1 MLNFGISEPTKP
13 IQMPKTEKKNYYEQQ
28 LQDEISRLKKELE
41 YERLRSKAFET
52 MIDIAEN
59 ELNVNIRKKSGAK
72 Q

>member
-1 MLNFGISEPTKP
+1 MIKSKEEDTYAK
-13 IQMPKTEKKNYYEQQ
+13 Q
-28 LQDEISRLKKELE
+28 LQEEIARLKKELE

-52 MIDIAEN
+52 MIDIAED

>member
-1 MLNFGISEPTKP
+1 MLTFGISTQTKP
-13 IQMPKTEKKNYYEQQ
+13 VSMIKSKEEDTYAKH
-28 LQDEISRLKKELE
+28 LQEEIARLKKELE

-52 MIDIAEN
+52 MIDIAED